1 MQNSDNIYLA
11 NLIEKAIT
19 TISDIDD
26 ELEDDF
32 YESEKKL
39 ENIKEIITEFYDFV
53 SLTKEE
59 RENELIRLNNLELLS
74 ILS

>member
-1 MQNSDNIYLA
+1 MQNSDNIYLS
-11 NLIEKAIT
+11 NLIEKAIN
-19 TISDIDD
+19 TISDIED

-32 YESEKKL
+32 YENEQKI
-39 ENIKEIITEFYDFV
+39 ENIKEIITEFYEYV

-59 RENELIRLNNLELLS
+59 REAELIRLNNLELLT

>member
-1 MQNSDNIYLA
+1 MQNSDNIYLS
-11 NLIEKAIT
+11 NLIEKAIN

-26 ELEDDF
+26 ELEDNF
-32 YESEKKL
+32 YKSDKKL
-39 ENIKEIITEFYDFV
+39 ENIKEIITEFYDYV

-59 RENELIRLNNLELLS
+59 RESELIRLNNLELLS